1 MDAVHHLVEALD
13 DALEVLL
20 LLALQRPRPRT
31 EDEPPLVGEERRRPT
46 LLAAILSLLPLLAV
60 VGIVWYL
67 LWHPWADGQA
77 HPIETA
83 FTAIA
88 GLLDLL
94 DRFAD
99 PQSYEIVGV
108 ITSEL
113 AFEGQAR
120 VAARGVP
127 TRAHA
132 IHEFYR
138 RCDANLYRDFAT
150 RAAFDRETVGLLA
163 RHSPD
168 IVLLDGY
175 LYLATRELLDAFPGR
190 LLNLHFSDLT
200 LRRPDGRPRYPGLR
214 AVDDAIRD
222 GQASTRATV
231 HLVDADPDGGPPLV
245 ASWPFPVAP
254 LAADALRLGAKE
266 MFRAYVFAHQE
277 WMIRAASG
285 GSISS

>member
-1 MDAVHHLVEALD
+1 MLTWKPIRVAVLCS
-13 DALEVLL
+13 
-20 LLALQRPRPRT
+20 
-31 EDEPPLVGEERRRPT
+31 RRAP
-46 LLAAILSLLPLLAV
+46 
-60 VGIVWYL
+60 
-67 LWHPWADGQA
+67 
-77 HPIETA
+77 
-83 FTAIA
+83 

-285 GSISS
+285 ALLASALHLIADGVVDVRALAARPAASVVPWTVDAHGHISHRYAA

>member
-1 MDAVHHLVEALD
+1 MLTWKPIRVAVLCSHRA
-13 DALEVLL
+13 
-20 LLALQRPRPRT
+20 P
-31 EDEPPLVGEERRRPT
+31 
-46 LLAAILSLLPLLAV
+46 
-60 VGIVWYL
+60 
-67 LWHPWADGQA
+67 
-77 HPIETA
+77 
-83 FTAIA
+83 
-88 GLLDLL
+88 GLLDLI

-99 PQSYEIVGV
+99 RQAYQIVAA

-138 RCDANLYRDFAT
+138 RRDASLYRDFAT

-190 LLNLHFSDLT
+190 VLNLHFSDLT
-200 LRRPDGRPRYPGLR
+200 LRRPDGRPRYPGIR
-214 AVDDAIRD
+214 AVGDAIRD
-222 GQASTRATV
+222 GQTSTQATV
-231 HLVDADPDGGPPLV
+231 HLVDAEPDGGPPLV
-245 ASWPFPVAP
+245 VSWPFPVAP
-254 LAADALRLGAKE
+254 LAADALSLGARE
-266 MFRAYVFAHQE
+266 MLNAYVFAHQE

-285 GSISS
+285 PLLASALRLVADGVVDLRALAAQRPATVVPWTVDAHGRIAHRHAA

>member
-1 MDAVHHLVEALD
+1 MKCGIVGLPNVGKSTLFNALTK
-13 DALEVLL
+13 AGIAAENY
-20 LLALQRPRPRT
+20 PFCT
-31 EDEPPLVGEERRRPT
+31 IEPN
-46 LLAAILSLLPLLAV
+46 
-60 VGIVWYL
+60 VGIVPVPDPRL
-67 LWHPWADGQA
+67 DVITGIAQPQKVVPAVVEFVD
-77 HPIETA
+77 
-83 FTAIA
+83 IA
-88 GLLDLL
+88 GLVQGASQGEGLGNQFLSHIREVDAVVHVI
-94 DRFAD
+94 RCFED
-99 PQSYEIVGV
+99 PDVVHVMGPVDPVRDHDV

-200 LRRPDGRPRYPGLR
+200 LRRPDGRLLPEVPSPSEVPEDPAKALR
-214 AVDDAIRD
+214 AQHEAVGLELHPRTAMPLGTGERLDVGWAID
-222 GQASTRATV
+222 V
-231 HLVDADPDGGPPLV
+231 LH
-245 ASWPFPVAP
+245 P
-254 LAADALRLGAKE
+254 LAR
-266 MFRAYVFAHQE
+266 
-277 WMIRAASG
+277 
-285 GSISS
+285 